1 MAGRRKGPA
10 RDGRDKA
17 TEAEPLPP
25 LDSAVDAE
33 EAPGQAL
40 PEEHKPYIPASTT
53 LPELTIKVFVVGIL
67 LSFLMASAN
76 AYMGLFAALT
86 VSAAIP
92 ASVISM
98 AVLRF
103 FKNRNILENNLIQTT
118 ASAGESVV
126 AGIIFTLP
134 GLLILGYWKEIG
146 IFETMIIAALG
157 GSLGVLFT
165 IPLRRAYIVDA
176 KLLYP
181 EGVATVEVLKSGE
194 KGGSGV
200 GYILIAAITGAV
212 YKFLGAGFAL
222 WNENARYGRR
232 FGDTGFYLGGT
243 MSPALIGVGFII
255 GLPIAVLIF
264 AGGVIGY
271 VIAAPIYIAMHPWP
285 TGAGGLPLGAVE
297 AIDAARAGYVR
308 FIGVGGMA
316 AGGVYTLFKLRHAL
330 VRGIRS
336 GMDAYHAMRAQ
347 GKDTRLRTERDM
359 NMRSV
364 LLTMVL
370 FAVPL
375 SLLFTYFVT
384 DHFRNPGLWWVGVIL
399 GILMLAVAFLFSA
412 VAGYMAGV
420 VGSSNNPISGTAIG
434 TIIFTALVLVAL
446 GVPGDVGA
454 AATIL
459 IGGTVASAAAI
470 AGDNMQDL
478 KAGHLL
484 GGTPRNLQIMQMV
497 GAIAASLVIPFVLIL
512 LDSAYGLGLRPACDP
527 SDAANYNP
535 ADAFCVNHPAPLA
548 APQASL
554 MKAIAQ
560 GIFGAGIP
568 WDAFWIGVGVAAL
581 IIAFDKFLELRKSSF
596 RTPVL
601 AVAIGIYLPFELATP
616 IFAGG
621 LVAWGARKWYLRD
634 LERDEPHATEA
645 ARHSKAESRINRGV
659 LFASG
664 LIAGESLVGIL
675 MAGLIVATQDP
686 GPAALFSNPGWYWE
700 GLIVL
705 LFIAFM
711 LGYSVVRRG
720 RKESTF

>member
-1 MAGRRKGPA
+1 MAAGRRKAPA
-10 RDGRDKA
+10 RDGSTTA
-17 TEAEPLPP
+17 APEADVPTR
-25 LDSAVDAE
+25 AAAE
-33 EAPGQAL
+33 EAPAKAL
-40 PEEHKPYIPASTT
+40 PEEHRPYIPASTT
-53 LPELTIKVFVVGIL
+53 LPELTIKVFVIGIL
-67 LSFLMASAN
+67 LSFVMASAN
-76 AYMGLFAALT
+76 AYLGLFAALT

-103 FKNRNILENNLIQTT
+103 FKRRNILENNLIQTT

-134 GLLILGYWKEIG
+134 ALLMLGYWKSIG
-146 IFETMIIAALG
+146 IVETMVIAALG

-165 IPLRRAYIVDA
+165 IPLRRAFIVDA

-194 KGGSGV
+194 KGGTGI
-200 GYILIAAITGAV
+200 GYILLAAITGAV
-212 YKFLGAGFAL
+212 YKFMGAGLAL
-222 WNENARYGRR
+222 WNENARFARR
-232 FGDTGFYLGGT
+232 LGDTALYAGGT
-243 MSPALIGVGFII
+243 LSPALIAVGFII

-271 VIAAPIYIAMHPWP
+271 VIAAPLYLATHAWP
-285 TGAGGLPLGAVE
+285 VDASGIPLTAIN
-297 AIDAARAGYVR
+297 AIDQARGSYVR

-330 VRGIRS
+330 VRGVRS
-336 GMDAYHAMRAQ
+336 GMDAYHAIRSQ
-347 GKDTRLRTERDM
+347 GKDTRQRTERDM
-359 NMRSV
+359 NMRTV

-375 SLLFTYFVT
+375 SVLFSYFVT
-384 DHFRNPGLWWVGVIL
+384 DHFRNPGLWWVGVVL
-399 GILMLAVAFLFSA
+399 GLVMLAVAFLFSA

-434 TIIFTALVLVAL
+434 TIIFTALVLVAM

-459 IGGTVASAAAI
+459 IGGTVAAAAAI

-497 GAIAASLVIPFVLIL
+497 GTIAASLVIPFILIL
-512 LDSAYGLGLRPACDP
+512 LDQAYGLGLRPACDP

-535 ADAFCVNHPAPLA
+535 NDSFCLSHPNPLQ

-560 GIFGAGIP
+560 GIFGSGIP
-568 WDAFWIGVGVAAL
+568 WDAFWIGVAVAAL
-581 IIAFDKFLELRKSSF
+581 IIGFDKILEWRGARF

-616 IFAGG
+616 IFLGG
-621 LVAWGARKWYLRD
+621 LVAWGARRWFLRG
-634 LERDEPHATEA
+634 LA
-645 ARHSKAESRINRGV
+645 AREPKTTAVHREAQAESRINRGV

-675 MAGLIVATQDP
+675 IAALIVSTGQT
-686 GPAALFSNPGWYWE
+686 GPAAVFTNPLWYWE

-705 LFIAFM
+705 LFIAFL

-720 RKESTF
+720 SDRRAGS